1 MCCPFTACWIQNK
14 KEAKDCWFLCLFLY
28 DSIIFIYIWTYKD
41 KIIVCPR

>member
-14 KEAKDCWFLCLFLY
+14 KEAKVCFLCLFLY